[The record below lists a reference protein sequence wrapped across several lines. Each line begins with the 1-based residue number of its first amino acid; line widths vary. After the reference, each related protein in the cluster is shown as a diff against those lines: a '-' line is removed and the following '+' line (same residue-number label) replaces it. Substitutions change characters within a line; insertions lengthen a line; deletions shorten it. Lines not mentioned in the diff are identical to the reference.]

1 MASKGAFGHGL
12 WLTPLAYKSVWDQPV
27 HKICKWPDVEFFA
40 DTQCVLLQYWL
51 RIPRKCQRTGED
63 HTIIIIIKGM
73 RVLDLHVLLMS
84 INLHLSLTNPL
95 RELPLFVVAAFPP
108 KPTTN
113 AVIIA
118 LFPPRVNKIFE
129 VKMDKAIT
137 DNQVKPAQ
145 QTKN

>member
-1 MASKGAFGHGL
+1 
-12 WLTPLAYKSVWDQPV
+12 
-27 HKICKWPDVEFFA
+27 
-40 DTQCVLLQYWL
+40 
-51 RIPRKCQRTGED
+51 
-63 HTIIIIIKGM
+63 M

-129 VKMDKAIT
+129 VKMDKAIA